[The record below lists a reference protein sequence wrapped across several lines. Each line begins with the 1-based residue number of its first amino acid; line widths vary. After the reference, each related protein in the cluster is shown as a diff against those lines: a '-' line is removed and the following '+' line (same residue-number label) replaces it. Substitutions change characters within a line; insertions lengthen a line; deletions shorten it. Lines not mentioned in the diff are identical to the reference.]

1 MRTLARLLI
10 ACTMLAPPIA
20 RAQALTPW
28 TGGATPPLE
37 LAALDGSR
45 HRLADYRGR
54 VVLVN
59 FWATWC
65 GPCRAEMPG
74 IEQLRRSLAQD
85 PFTVLAVNVGEDSET
100 VGAFADRVAMGFPLL
115 LDRDAGTARAWG
127 ARVLPMTYV
136 IGPEGRIRYRAVG
149 ERDWTDLRIR
159 GALRALMP
167 GAGLPQSARADR

>member
-10 ACTMLAPPIA
+10 AGLMLAPAIT

-28 TGGATPPLE
+28 TGGETPALE
-37 LAALDGSR
+37 LAALDGR
-45 HRLADYRGR
+45 LHRLADYRGR

-74 IEQLRRSLAQD
+74 IERLRRSLED
-85 PFTVLAVNVGEDSET
+85 EPFTVLAVNVGEDRGA
-100 VGAFADRVAMGFPLL
+100 VRAFADRVAMGFPLL
-115 LDRDAGTARAWG
+115 LDRDTRTASAWG

-149 ERDWTDLRIR
+149 ERNWADAQIR
-159 GALRALMP
+159 AELRALMP
-167 GAGLPQSARADR
+167 GAGLPQSARAD